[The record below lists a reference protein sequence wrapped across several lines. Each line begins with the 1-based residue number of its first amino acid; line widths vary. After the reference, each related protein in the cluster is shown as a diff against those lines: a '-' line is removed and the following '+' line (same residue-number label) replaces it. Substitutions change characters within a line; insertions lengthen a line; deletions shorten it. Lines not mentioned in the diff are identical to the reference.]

1 MVFLCRLPCYE
12 IKENTIIVKCTV
24 GNNKIALRC
33 KIWPT
38 PKNFGLNKVEATLNG
53 AFLWKKG
60 LWWYNAKSRRDF
72 YIDDDVKLTAEW
84 HVALRT
90 SKYWLAP
97 NDPRRSQGPFCVE
110 YLALRDE
117 NGQPL
122 IQYHG
127 DKEKLPEPN
136 VCKLNPFALNL
147 ADDFVDELL
156 TFCFH
161 WNSYLLRM
169 FLLKGQ
175 VPWEGGDGNQFFF
188 FLCLRTLRV
197 NCTASPVNYYGV
209 CLFVCWF
216 LYFLKDFPW
225 WITSALESRVLVLER
240 GHLFWI
246 AGKACAHINT

>member
-1 MVFLCRLPCYE
+1 LPCYE

-90 SKYWLAP
+90 SKYWLAA
-97 NDPRRSQGPFCVE
+97 NDPRRSQGPFCVD

-117 NGQPL
+117 DGKPL
-122 IQYHG
+122 IEYHG
-127 DKEKLPEPN
+127 DKSPLPEPN
-136 VCKLNPFALNL
+136 VCKLNPFSLNL
-147 ADDFVDELL
+147 SEGFFDELFSFL
-156 TFCFH
+156 FSLEFLSSSEVPPKGSSSMGGRGWQAISFMPMNPPGDLQLFSCQ
-161 WNSYLLRM
+161 LLRGL
-169 FLLKGQ
+169 F
-175 VPWEGGDGNQFFF
+175 
-188 FLCLRTLRV
+188 
-197 NCTASPVNYYGV
+197 V
-209 CLFVCWF
+209 CLFSV
-216 LYFLKDFPW
+216 FLKIFQ
-225 WITSALESRVLVLER
+225 
-240 GHLFWI
+240 
-246 AGKACAHINT
+246 

>member
-1 MVFLCRLPCYE
+1 MVLLCRLPCYE

-209 CLFVCWF
+209 GLFVCLFV
-216 LYFLKDFPW
+216 DFC
-225 WITSALESRVLVLER
+225 I
-240 GHLFWI
+240 F
-246 AGKACAHINT
+246 